1 VLGDEERDRQH
12 VKYKEQKSKKPVAGL
27 FNKSLYISL
36 AEALVGVT
44 ELLTIIV
51 VNLVTLSLT

>member
-12 VKYKEQKSKKPVAGL
+12 VKYKEQKKQKTSGRFVQQKLV
-27 FNKSLYISL
+27 SL

-44 ELLTIIV
+44 KLLTIIV
-51 VNLVTLSLT
+51 MNLVTLSLT